1 MAGAADGVPPAV
13 VSARPPP
20 PQARPSVAA
29 GARRGRG
36 AGTPGR
42 IGPPAGRP
50 AAGPGPAR
58 RPAVLRLR
66 RVEARRERGIVQV
79 EGAGRLKAG
88 RYGQRGQDEA
98 GGEPARL
105 GQGAGVVHLEVHAG
119 PGLGLAQDPAGRLG
133 PAAQV
138 RPGRRDDGACAVEGP
153 AMIGGRSRPGTGAG
167 KKIDDRARAEEA
179 PVAATIRDPT

>member
-1 MAGAADGVPPAV
+1 MAFRLRWFQPGRLRPRPDPAW
-13 VSARPPP
+13 
-20 PQARPSVAA
+20 QL
-29 GARRGRG
+29 GRG
-36 AGTPGR
+36 EVEAQEHRAGQVR
-42 IGPPAGRP
+42 QRAGRLL
-50 AAGPGPAR
+50 GPVR

-66 RVEARRERGIVQV
+66 RVEARRERGILSGD
-79 EGAGRLKAG
+79 GAGRLKAG
-88 RYGQRGQDEA
+88 RDGQRGQDEA

-105 GQGAGVVHLEVHAG
+105 GQEAGVVHLEVHAG
-119 PGLGLAQDPAGRLG
+119 SGLGLAQDPAGRLG